1 MRASFCGLGN
11 MGAPMAER
19 LVDAG
24 LECTVWNRSRPG
36 ADRLAARG
44 ATVAHSPAE
53 AAAGAE
59 VTVTML
65 TDAAAL
71 EEVVFGP
78 AGISEG
84 LRAESVLVDMS
95 TVGPEAA
102 RSAASRLPRSVGFVD
117 APVKGGPAK
126 AAAGELRILVGGA
139 ADDVARA
146 GPVLGALGTWT
157 HLGPV
162 GTGAAAKVLNNYAVI
177 TLVSVLGEAVALAD
191 ALGLDEELV
200 LGVLSRT
207 PLAASAD
214 RQWPRV
220 TGERASFK
228 LRLAAKDLALGLE
241 AAKAGG
247 RDLPLGAVAL
257 RRLREAER
265 TGLGD
270 EDQAR
275 VVAVIRAA
283 RGAQLGT

>member
-1 MRASFCGLGN
+1 

-36 ADRLAARG
+36 AHRLAARG

-78 AGISEG
+78 SGISEG

-139 ADDVARA
+139 AD
-146 GPVLGALGTWT
+146 
-157 HLGPV
+157 
-162 GTGAAAKVLNNYAVI
+162 
-177 TLVSVLGEAVALAD
+177 
-191 ALGLDEELV
+191 
-200 LGVLSRT
+200 
-207 PLAASAD
+207 
-214 RQWPRV
+214 
-220 TGERASFK
+220 
-228 LRLAAKDLALGLE
+228 
-241 AAKAGG
+241 
-247 RDLPLGAVAL
+247 
-257 RRLREAER
+257 
-265 TGLGD
+265 
-270 EDQAR
+270 
-275 VVAVIRAA
+275 
-283 RGAQLGT
+283 

>member
-1 MRASFCGLGN
+1 MRVAFCGLGN

-24 LECTVWNRSRPG
+24 LECTVWNRSSPG

-44 ATVAHSPAE
+44 ATVARSPAE

-78 AGISEG
+78 SGISDG
-84 LRAESVLVDMS
+84 LQAGGVLVDMS

-102 RSAASRLPRSVGFVD
+102 RSVAGRLPRGVGFVD

-146 GPVLGALGTWT
+146 GPVLGALGTWA

-191 ALGLDEELV
+191 ALGLDEELA
-200 LGVLSRT
+200 LDVLSRT
-207 PLAASAD
+207 PLAASAE

-228 LRLAAKDLALGLE
+228 LRLAAKDLALGLG
-241 AAKAGG
+241 AATAGG

-265 TGLGD
+265 AGLGD

-275 VVAVIRAA
+275 VVARIRAGNE
-283 RGAQLGT
+283 RSPDE